1 MVAPKDPLRSKAHE
15 WPKTP
20 RSLILA
26 TFKSCGPGSVT
37 NQVAW
42 VLYVSPPSHQDTW
55 QVPLPPCARGYPTP
69 QLRPPPPPA
78 PRVRPPPRRAHLLS
92 RLQVPLQRLLREL
105 PDAQL
110 ALLAR
115 HHDAGPAEAYG
126 HFHPGPWRS
135 RQAWPNRCLAPRVQ
149 PPLSGDSQHWRARK
163 PGAPLPSTPSGP
175 GARCSASSPRAGGL
189 RGRESGRGRQQ
200 GEDLIYLPGG
210 RGARTR
216 RQGVRAPPPAPAPA
230 PARARLRWL
239 LRARQSE
246 TAGLAL
252 SWSWPWP
259 WRRRDRPQAPG
270 WSGRLLRRAGPE
282 LGGNFCAGPNS
293 SAACRALGSRGPGP
307 AWARLL
313 KGPRRSPA
321 RPLTRRRRAGAV
333 PGGNW
338 SLGA

>member
-1 MVAPKDPLRSKAHE
+1 MQVLPKH
-15 WPKTP
+15 TVTF
-20 RSLILA
+20 ILA
-26 TFKSCGPGSVT
+26 PGDHARPGRTGVWPRGCSLHSRGTPSTGGPGNPGRLS
-37 NQVAW
+37 
-42 VLYVSPPSHQDTW
+42 
-55 QVPLPPCARGYPTP
+55 LPG
-69 QLRPPPPPA
+69 
-78 PRVRPPPRRAHLLS
+78 
-92 RLQVPLQRLLREL
+92 
-105 PDAQL
+105 
-110 ALLAR
+110 
-115 HHDAGPAEAYG
+115 
-126 HFHPGPWRS
+126 
-135 RQAWPNRCLAPRVQ
+135 
-149 PPLSGDSQHWRARK
+149 
-163 PGAPLPSTPSGP
+163 TPSGP
-175 GARCSASSPRAGGL
+175 GARCSAPSPRAGGL

-230 PARARLRWL
+230 PARARWRWL

-259 WRRRDRPQAPG
+259 WPWRRRDRPQAPG
-270 WSGRLLRRAGPE
+270 WSGRLRRRAGPE

-333 PGGNW
+333 PDGNW